1 MALAVNFCTGC
12 TFVSKSEKIE
22 TLKLGIIAF
31 YLLHIFVLKTMDF
44 DTKVQPVQKFTANH
58 GKR

>member
-1 MALAVNFCTGC
+1 MFNNR
-12 TFVSKSEKIE
+12 
-22 TLKLGIIAF
+22 
-31 YLLHIFVLKTMDF
+31 IFSDF